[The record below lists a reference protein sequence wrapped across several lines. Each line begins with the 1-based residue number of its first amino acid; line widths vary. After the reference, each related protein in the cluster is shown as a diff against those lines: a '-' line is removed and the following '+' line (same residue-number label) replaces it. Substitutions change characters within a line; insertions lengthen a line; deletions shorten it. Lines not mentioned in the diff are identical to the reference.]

1 MRSLPKLIAIIV
13 VIAAVVT
20 AYSAWLNSSM
30 DQTHSCSGLP
40 GCGYTAT
47 MTCFLDGCIPVACPG
62 GLCGGGI
69 VTTTISSY
77 LSSTQANQTLVG
89 TVKIIPGTGA
99 GVYFFDVGSVQYH
112 LVFCQCIGTGLCN
125 CPMIPA
131 LMDGQSIQ
139 VTGTVV
145 TPSTYGSVWA
155 PGRRHLRDIM
165 ATEHLTS
172 LSDHYRHV

>member
-1 MRSLPKLIAIIV
+1 MSVLPKLIVIIV
-13 VIAAVVT
+13 VVAAVLT
-20 AYSAWLNSSM
+20 AYSAWFNSASSY
-30 DQTHSCSGLP
+30 QTHSCSGLP

-47 MTCFLDGCIPVACPG
+47 MTCFIDGCVPVACPG

-77 LSSTQANQTLVG
+77 LSSTKTSQTLVG
-89 TVKIIPGTGA
+89 TVKIIPGTGS

-112 LVFCQCIGTGLCN
+112 LVFCQCIGTGVCN

-131 LMDGQSIQ
+131 LTDGQSIQ

-155 PGRRHLRDIM
+155 PGGDIYVTSWS
-165 ATEHLTS
+165 TEPTTS
-172 LSDHYRHV
+172 LSV

>member
-1 MRSLPKLIAIIV
+1 MTTPKKHFSIKGSVPILIVIIV
-13 VIAAVVT
+13 VITAVLT
-20 AYSAWLNSSM
+20 AYTAWFNSSI

-77 LSSTQANQTLVG
+77 LSSTQTNQTLVG

-99 GVYFFDVGSVQYH
+99 GVYFFDVGSTQYH
-112 LVFCQCIGTGLCN
+112 LVFCNCPAGSTCN
-125 CPMIPA
+125 CPNIPY
-131 LMDGQSIQ
+131 LQDGEAIT
-139 VTGTVV
+139 VTGTIL

-155 PGRRHLRDIM
+155 PGGDIYV
-165 ATEHLTS
+165 TS
-172 LSDHYRHV
+172 WSTV